1 MFKFATPRARAQY
14 LRYFITDP
22 LIHFHHRRSFLD
34 IKRIDKLRIPGTLGN
49 STQVASFIH
58 SGSLTLGSYNQNCVS
73 FRFIEHLCTQL
84 QPF

>member
-34 IKRIDKLRIPGTLGN
+34 IKRIDKLRTPGTLGN
-49 STQVASFIH
+49 KYPSFIH
-58 SGSLTLGSYNQNCVS
+58 SGSLTLN
-73 FRFIEHLCTQL
+73 
-84 QPF
+84 